1 MAIYSGSTHW
11 KWWFSIVMLVYQR
24 VPEATQKK
32 HRPLHRPL
40 EDELLLK
47 LTPALLDLSRRPGNI
62 AMWNLGQHKFG
73 KKMQKNAGISMKIY
87 EHIWKWDEIQ
97 IYRWRLW
104 DFEIVVLRWICKL
117 LCTHFANCWYGNVH
131 GSLGTSIGR
140 INQKGVSQNWPS
152 TLRNPRWVA
161 WIDSR
166 SDGWTKNGSRWSW
179 YH

>member
-24 VPEATQKK
+24 VPEATQKNIG
-32 HRPLHRPL
+32 RSI
-40 EDELLLK
+40 
-47 LTPALLDLSRRPGNI
+47 ALWKTSCCWSWRQRCWISRVDLGTLRCE
-62 AMWNLGQHKFG
+62 NLGQHKFG